1 MALKSRWA
9 IKFCIKSMAEFSKE
23 RLECKDAFELQLI
36 RLGEWMK
43 KEHWI
48 VERTLDLQPRRAG
61 LIPGSAIYLLFDLMN
76 YFTIIIYK
84 ADITISAQ
92 WVIVMIF
99 INLHII
105 SFIMINNHSIREKE
119 ILRCLLGF
127 WQRRLDGW

>member
-1 MALKSRWA
+1 M
-9 IKFCIKSMAEFSKE
+9 
-23 RLECKDAFELQLI
+23 
-36 RLGEWMK
+36 
-43 KEHWI
+43 
-48 VERTLDLQPRRAG
+48 
-61 LIPGSAIYLLFDLMN
+61 IPGSAIYLLFDLMN

-105 SFIMINNHSIREKE
+105 SFIMIDNHSIREKE

-127 WQRRLDGW
+127 